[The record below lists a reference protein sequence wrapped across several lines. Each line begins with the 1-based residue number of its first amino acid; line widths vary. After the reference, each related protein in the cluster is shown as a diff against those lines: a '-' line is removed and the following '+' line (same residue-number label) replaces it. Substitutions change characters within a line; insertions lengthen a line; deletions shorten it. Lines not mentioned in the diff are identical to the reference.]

1 MATTNTKAAPART
14 PHRVLR
20 PDRILPALGAW
31 VVRNRTYLVAFA
43 IPVILT
49 YLAYAIFGLYPFGEE
64 SVLCLDLNGQYVYY
78 FEALRDAFWGDGSIF
93 YNWSRNLSGE
103 FMGII
108 GYYLAS
114 PFTLII
120 ILLPEKFMLGSL
132 LIMQLCKLGAAG
144 VTFNYFLQKS
154 RGTAPYP
161 SLAFST
167 MYAMM
172 AYAVI
177 QLIDPM
183 WLDGLVFLPLIML
196 GIEYLVDD
204 GRRLN
209 LIIPLALMCV
219 ANFYIGYMICIFVA
233 LYFFFYL
240 FAGSDRKRNAVGYVT
255 TFVRMAYSSLVALAC
270 AAFMLLPVY
279 NALKL
284 GKFDFT
290 DPDYS
295 FRFQSFPLSQSILQD
310 GQNSPLLVL
319 LCDLIDLFPQLLPAQ
334 YDSVNVQGKPEI
346 YCGLLTVVLLPIFY
360 LNKDINRKKK
370 VGYTLLILVMLTCML
385 ITPIDMMWHGGQVPN
400 WLPFR
405 YSFLLSFIFLTMA
418 ATAYTHRTGV
428 EKRHILISTICMAVI
443 IAVVAGM
450 QFEQMAKGAVWISAA
465 LMGIYLIL
473 LYFQFCS
480 KTTLTRGANLFL
492 TSLMLV
498 AVFGEATYNA
508 VDSMRD
514 IDEEVAYSSRASY
527 QNYVQNGRAATE
539 KMEEEDD
546 GFYRAE
552 KTFFRCVNDN
562 AAFGLKGISHSSS
575 VMNARILTFL
585 ETLGYS
591 TKSYY
596 SRYDGNTE
604 IADSLLGIKYVL
616 DRGDSF
622 DQQRRLNPDYEAV
635 WTYDYTNEN
644 DVDKTITAYENP
656 NALSIGYMVDEDT
669 LKIDHLG
676 NDNPFNSQNLFM
688 STISGNTTFD
698 ENGQFESWHEYYTP
712 LSLAEEPVVSDSL
725 TESPYGAGKKYE
737 VTGSGDPTIN
747 FHIEADSTDPI
758 YLYIKTE
765 FQREVNLW
773 MSTWTEEEWAADEAA
788 WRESNSGEFTWNEAD
803 AYATA
808 NGGFEGRGQYFEG
821 DNYVII
827 RLGTYEPGTRITF
840 RMTVANDEKFT
851 IFNNA
856 LFYTYHRDLLQQD
869 IETLKAQQWQLD
881 EDCTDRKLTGT
892 ITAEEGQLMLTS
904 IPYEPGWT
912 VKIDGETVDNLVEE
926 VEQEDGSLK
935 LQNQSGNTGQIV
947 AVNALLAVRLPAGTH
962 TVTLTYTPPG
972 WWIGILLLC
981 CGVALI
987 IFFWFGDRKRY
998 AELQVFL
1005 ASEKRRKEEEAK
1017 KRVKLSSKAAPGKG
1031 ASEPPDLQ
1039 KNLDALHQQGILS
1052 DEEYAAKKAEIEQQ
1066 ALLKNLEA
1074 LRQQGILSDD
1084 EYAAKKAAI
1093 EKKKS
1098 AGTETPP
1105 PNSQK

>member
-1 MATTNTKAAPART
+1 MATTNTKAAKTITAKKPART
-14 PHRVLR
+14 GN
-20 PDRILPALGAW
+20 ILSLFAQW
-31 VVRNRTYLVAFA
+31 VSRNRVYLIAFA
-43 IPVILT
+43 IPAILT

-78 FEALRDAFWGDGSIF
+78 FETLRDAFWGDGSIF

-114 PFTLII
+114 PFTLIVL
-120 ILLPEKFMLGSL
+120 LLPEKFMLSSL

-154 RGTAPYP
+154 KNVSAYP
-161 SLAFST
+161 SLIFST

-240 FAGSDRKRNAVGYVT
+240 FAGSDKKRKGYDYVT
-255 TFVRMAYSSLVALAC
+255 ALIRMAYSSAIALAC

-295 FRFQSFPLSQSILQD
+295 FRFQSFPLSQKLLENGQD
-310 GQNSPLLVL
+310 SPLLVL
-319 LCDLIDLFPQLLPAQ
+319 LCDILDLFPQLLPAQ

-346 YCGLLTVVLLPIFY
+346 YCGLLTVVLLPLFY
-360 LNKDINRKKK
+360 MNKGISRKKK
-370 VGYTLLILVMLTCML
+370 VGYSLLLFVMLMCML
-385 ITPIDMMWHGGQVPN
+385 ITPVDMMWHGGQVPN

-418 ATAYTHRTGV
+418 ATAFANLKGLQKKHLLGSAV
-428 EKRHILISTICMAVI
+428 CMAVV

-450 QFEQMAKGAVWISAA
+450 KFEQMAKGAVWISAA
-465 LMGIYLIL
+465 LMAVYLIL
-473 LYFQFCS
+473 LYFMMGGKIVS
-480 KTTLTRGANLFL
+480 NKKGANIFM
-492 TSLMLV
+492 TSLLLV
-498 AVFGEATYNA
+498 MVCGEATYNA
-508 VDSMRD
+508 VDSMND
-514 IDEEVAYSSRASY
+514 IDEEVAYSTRASY
-527 QNYVQNGRAATE
+527 QNYIQNGRAATE
-539 KMEEEDD
+539 KMEEEDP

-552 KTFFRCVNDN
+552 KTFYRCVNDN

-596 SRYDGNTE
+596 SRYDGNSE
-604 IADSLLGIKYVL
+604 LADSLLGIKYVL

-622 DQQRRLNPDYEAV
+622 DQQRRLNEDYAAK

-644 DVDKTITAYENP
+644 DLEKTITAYENT
-656 NALSIGYMVDEDT
+656 NALSIGYMVDEDM

-676 NDNPFNSQNLFM
+676 NDNPFNSQNIFM
-688 STISGNTTFD
+688 STLSGNTTFD
-698 ENGQFESWHEYYTP
+698 ESGNFASWHEYYTP
-712 LSLAEEPVVSDSL
+712 LNLAEEPIVSPAL

-737 VTGSGDPTIN
+737 VTGDGDPTID
-747 FHIEADSTDPI
+747 FHLLADSSDPI
-758 YLYIKTE
+758 YIYIKTE

-773 MSTWTEEEWAADEAA
+773 MATWNEAEWAADETA
-788 WRESNSGEFTWNEAD
+788 WKETNSGEFTWSEAD
-803 AYATA
+803 KYATS
-808 NGGFEGRGQYFEG
+808 NGGFEGRGQYFEN
-821 DNYVII
+821 DNYVAI
-827 RLGTYEPGTRITF
+827 RLGSFEPGTKITF
-840 RMTVANDEKFT
+840 RMTVANSEKFT

-856 LFYTYHRDLLQQD
+856 LFYTYHPDLFQQD
-869 IETLKAQQWQLD
+869 IDILKQNQWQLD
-881 EDCTDRKLTGT
+881 EDKCNDRKLTGT

-912 VKIDGETVDNLVEE
+912 VKIDGKKVDNLVQE
-926 VEQEDGSLK
+926 VEQEDGTIK
-935 LQNQSGNTGQIV
+935 LENQEGDTGQIV

-962 TVTLTYTPPG
+962 TVTMTYTPPG
-972 WWIGILLLC
+972 WWIGIALLC
-981 CGVALI
+981 GGVVLMV
-987 IFFWFGDRKRY
+987 FFWFGDRKRY
-998 AELQVFL
+998 AAMLVEI
-1005 ASEKRRKEEEAK
+1005 ANEKRRKEEEAK
-1017 KRVKLSSKAAPGKG
+1017 KRIKLSSKNAATSTP
-1031 ASEPPDLQ
+1031 Q
-1039 KNLDALHQQGILS
+1039 K
-1052 DEEYAAKKAEIEQQ
+1052 DEVQD
-1066 ALLKNLEA
+1066 LLKNLEA
-1074 LRQQGILSDD
+1074 LHRQGILTDTEFAS
-1084 EYAAKKAAI
+1084 KKAEI
-1093 EKKKS
+1093 EKKKAEKKEKS
-1098 AGTETPP
+1098 
-1105 PNSQK
+1105 